1 MKPSESAITRRAA
14 LGRLAAAGAGF
25 AALGARPLAAE
36 TTAATNPVPDT
47 ALPAV
52 TFHNLQPPEPQ
63 PSGGW
68 KLNRLPAALR
78 PLLNEGARKRSWSPA
93 GAEIRFNLLGP
104 EARVRLR
111 MIDNRGEAARHLP
124 VLVEVCRGDFLV
136 DWRVVGT
143 DWTELKVRAPERP
156 ELLALA
162 AAGPRRFPPE
172 LIRIVLP
179 GLPDIE
185 FGGVS
190 GDVAPARLEQVPAR
204 NYLAY
209 GSSITNGAFAV
220 RPGELYPARV
230 AQALGTDHTNLGFGS
245 GAHLEPEMADW
256 IAARMDWDFAS
267 LEMGINLA
275 GRLSIEEFE
284 ARVAGF
290 LPRIVAA
297 HPDKYIFCIDLFT
310 GHGDFLGNPKYPAFR
325 RVVRDAVARLA
336 SPRVV
341 HCDGR
346 QLLSRASGLTLDI
359 SHPSSDGFAEIASG
373 LVGIMRPLVAPG
385 A

>member
-1 MKPSESAITRRAA
+1 MNRRTALRQAGLIAASA
-14 LGRLAAAGAGF
+14 LAAPHVMRGATGV
-25 AALGARPLAAE
+25 RE
-36 TTAATNPVPDT
+36 PVPG
-47 ALPAV
+47 AELPAV

-63 PSGGW
+63 AAGGW

-78 PLLNEGARKRSWSPA
+78 PKLNEGAQKRSWSPA
-93 GAEIRFNLLGP
+93 GAEIRFNLQGP
-104 EARVRLR
+104 EARVLLR
-111 MIDNRGEAARHLP
+111 KIENRGETVRHLP
-124 VLVEVCRGDFLV
+124 VLVEVCHGDFLV
-136 DWRVVGT
+136 DWVVVGPG
-143 DWTELKVRAPERP
+143 WTEITVRVPEKRD
-156 ELLALA
+156 LLARA
-162 AAGPRRFPPE
+162 AAGPRRFSPE
-172 LIRIVLP
+172 LIRILLP

-185 FGGVS
+185 FGGVT
-190 GDVAPARLEQVPAR
+190 GDVAPARPEQIPVR

-230 AQALGTDHTNLGFGS
+230 ARALGTDHFNLGFGS

-256 IAARMDWDFAS
+256 LAGRGDWDFAS

-275 GRLSIEEFE
+275 GRLSAEEFA

-310 GHGDFLGNPKYPAFR
+310 GHGDFLDNPKYPAFR
-325 RVVRDAVARLA
+325 RVVREAVARIN

-346 QLLSRASGLTLDI
+346 KLLSRASGLTLDI
-359 SHPSSDGFAEIASG
+359 SHPSSDGFEEIAAE
-373 LVGIMRPLVAPG
+373 LLKIMRPLVAS
-385 A
+385 